1 MKRNVHLVRK
11 ILLATERADEAI
23 AFDNIMQ
30 LAKAINEED
39 YGPLYFHVDI
49 LVESG
54 YIKLI
59 GPNEKVL
66 DYNKYMIYHLTS
78 KGCDLLDSIR
88 DDSIWAQIINEL
100 DKVGGSAS
108 LEIVKAIADRIICFQ
123 LGIWPLPLK
132 AHQKL
137 Y

>member
-1 MKRNVHLVRK
+1 MKRDIQLIRR
-11 ILLATERADEAI
+11 ILFAIEKSNDVI

-39 YGPLYFHVDI
+39 HDPLYFHVDI

-54 YIKLI
+54 YIRLI
-59 GPNEKVL
+59 GPNEKVS

-88 DDSIWAQIINEL
+88 DDSIWGQIINEL